1 MASAKPY
8 NACLHAGAT
17 QTHLINVI
25 GTRLLTTGLF
35 TKPLVFIPAN
45 LSHTESDFQAAND
58 LLTLLISQAK
68 GDTTKTHARDEQ
80 AIVVHDMEVD
90 LCADV
95 NKVAKHDRNIIGMSG
110 FDETNQPE
118 PTVKPGEPII
128 KKITEDKQPAGWY
141 KAFLAKEKKATGP
154 LTAKKANL
162 HTGVVHYTIKSSLS
176 NNGPW
181 TVQLEDA
188 ASTKLIFTGL
198 VVGQKNYIIIIG
210 ANRKGK
216 GPPSKPFPFT
226 PQIP

>member
-1 MASAKPY
+1 MASARPY

-17 QTHLINVI
+17 QTLLINAI
-25 GTRLLTTGLF
+25 GTRLLTTGLYHF
-35 TKPLVFIPAN
+35 PLVFIPAN
-45 LSHTESDFQAAND
+45 LSHSQSDFQAAND
-58 LLTLLISQAK
+58 LLTLLIAQAK

-90 LCADV
+90 LCADA
-95 NKVAKHDRNIIGMSG
+95 NKVAKHNRTIIGQSG

-118 PTVKPGEPII
+118 PTVKPGEPSI
-128 KKITEDKQPAGWY
+128 KEITEKRQIANWY
-141 KAFLAKEKKATGP
+141 KMFLNKEKKATGP
-154 LTAKKANL
+154 LTAKKAKL

-188 ASTKLIFTGL
+188 ASTKLVFTGL